1 MKTLFLLFNFLFSSL
16 LSASAFDTWMT
27 GSLKYYVTATVLLII
42 LVGVLIF
49 LFLLEKRIKKL
60 EEHK

>member
-1 MKTLFLLFNFLFSSL
+1 
-16 LSASAFDTWMT
+16 MT